1 MEIRRSEILR
11 GIFNWIPK
19 SEGFET
25 KIRPILISRDS
36 NGKFDQIEM
45 LNRFAYT
52 IVDQQRDVESVV
64 IPLWNALL
72 YYGMNR
78 TFLCESS
85 YASEFVSSIFQ
96 AYGHQQYHTKVD
108 LELQGS
114 SGASRTDAF
123 LDCYKTRTPSE
134 FLDLIIENR
143 EHLLKLFEILKQYS
157 FIADKSAAFFLRDI
171 EGLEFSL
178 VPIDSNVARSI
189 QRTGLFFTK
198 KNEDN
203 LIFEEIIRNVIPIK
217 KRTEQTN
224 FRALS
229 DKIFEIC
236 EENSESPYKFN
247 RYLFLLGADFCQ
259 NNNCDK
265 CKISKLC
272 FYYNLEVKEK
282 EEFKKIMALKN

>member
-72 YYGMNR
+72 YYGMNL

-96 AYGHQQYHTKVD
+96 AYGHQQYHTKED
-108 LELQGS
+108 LKIQGK

-123 LDCYKTRTPSE
+123 LECYRKRNPSE
-134 FLDLIIENR
+134 FLDLVVDNR
-143 EHLLKLFEILKQYS
+143 EHLLKLFKILTKYS
-157 FIADKSAAFFLRDI
+157 FVSDKSAAFFLRDI

-178 VPIDSNVARSI
+178 VPIDSNVARSM
-189 QRTGLFFTK
+189 QRIGLFFTNK
-198 KNEDN
+198 IVDN
-203 LIFEEIIRNVIPIK
+203 LFFDDVIRNVIPIK
-217 KRTEQTN
+217 KRTQQTN

-229 DKIFEIC
+229 DKIFEISKG
-236 EENSESPYKFN
+236 NAKSPYKFN

-259 NNNCDK
+259 NNMCNK

-272 FYYNLEVKEK
+272 FYNNLVVKEK
-282 EEFKKIMALKN
+282 KEFLRKLRS